1 MVNMRGFEESYL
13 GQLRKLVGH
22 RKLITPGASAA
33 VRDDSGRV
41 LLVRRRDNLKWALPG
56 GGMELEQSVYD
67 CLVREVKEETGL
79 DVISATLFAI
89 YSEAR
94 FVRKDMWGN
103 YSQPLILAFRV
114 DEWGGTLST
123 KTDETVDARFFPID
137 QGPDS
142 FAREAMEDL
151 VRFDGQVILK

>member
-1 MVNMRGFEESYL
+1 
-13 GQLRKLVGH
+13 
-22 RKLITPGASAA
+22 
-33 VRDDSGRV
+33 
-41 LLVRRRDNLKWALPG
+41 
-56 GGMELEQSVYD
+56 MELEQSVYD
-67 CLVREVKEETGL
+67 CLAREVKEETGL

-123 KTDETVDARFFPID
+123 KTDETVDARFVHAGQVPE
-137 QGPDS
+137 PY
-142 FAREAMEDL
+142 EEVMEDL
-151 VRFDGQVILK
+151 ARFDRQVILK

>member
-1 MVNMRGFEESYL
+1 MDNMPGFEESYL
-13 GQLRKLVGH
+13 GQLRKLVGT
-22 RKLITPGASAA
+22 RMLITSGVNAV
-33 VRDDSGRV
+33 VRDDGGRV
-41 LLVRRRDNLKWALPG
+41 LLIRRRDNLEWALPG
-56 GGMELEQSVYD
+56 GAMELEQSVYD

-114 DEWGGTLST
+114 DEWSGTLST
-123 KTDETVDARFFPID
+123 ETDETVDARFVPAG
-137 QGPDS
+137 QAPEPY
-142 FAREAMEDL
+142 AEVMADL
-151 VRFDGQVILK
+151 ARFDGQVILK